1 MSDVR
6 MVEPMSSIDLPKL
19 AADLESGGFAGQD
32 TVVRAVVQAARVR
45 GVSPVL
51 VGILADPAEPEVA
64 RLRAF
69 GMVAAALSAD
79 PPAATMAPPTRT
91 AA

>member
-1 MSDVR
+1 MVDV
-6 MVEPMSSIDLPKL
+6 MTSTELLPVTLAKL
-19 AADLESGGFAGQD
+19 AADLESGGFVGHD
-32 TVVRAVVQAARVR
+32 TAVRSVVQAARAR

-51 VGILADPAEPEVA
+51 VDILADPGEPEVA

-69 GMVAAALSAD
+69 GRVAATLSLR
-79 PPAATMAPPTRT
+79 PPAVATAPVTRS

>member
-1 MSDVR
+1 
-6 MVEPMSSIDLPKL
+6 MSSIDLPQL
-19 AADLESGGFAGQD
+19 AAQLESGGFVGLEPAIR
-32 TVVRAVVQAARVR
+32 TMVQAARAQ

-51 VGILADPAEPEVA
+51 VGILADVDQPDVA

-69 GMVAAALSAD
+69 GRVAAALAR
-79 PPAATMAPPTRT
+79 PPAAAPIPVTRT